1 MVGNWGVDCGCLAL
15 LSRLQRARVLWRGRR
30 GGAGHL
36 RASKAVPVGP
46 AGVGSAVPAGALA
59 GGPGGSKSIRRWR
72 HVGHQM
78 VGFGMEQ
85 FHGHCLCLFFSMV
98 IVYVVSGQALVF
110 FLDQEWSGTSL

>member
-1 MVGNWGVDCGCLAL
+1 MPSPSLAC
-15 LSRLQRARVLWRGRR
+15 AVRVFYG

-46 AGVGSAVPAGALA
+46 AGVGSAVPARALA

-85 FHGHCLCLFFSMV
+85 LSWSLFMFVFEHGHCLCC
-98 IVYVVSGQALVF
+98 
-110 FLDQEWSGTSL
+110 EWSGTSL